1 MKTFLRFTAIIF
13 LVVLGVVIVT
23 SVFKRDVVVPEEPI
37 TEEISSETEIEEGA
51 PSDTEESLEDIIDPA
66 GDEDDG
72 VIILGGDGIPNN

>member
-13 LVVLGVVIVT
+13 LIVLGVVIV
-23 SVFKRDVVVPEEPI
+23 SSLFKSDVVVPEEPI
-37 TEEISSETEIEEGA
+37 IQESPSEAEDGDI
-51 PSDTEESLEDIIDPA
+51 SDTEESLEDIIDPT